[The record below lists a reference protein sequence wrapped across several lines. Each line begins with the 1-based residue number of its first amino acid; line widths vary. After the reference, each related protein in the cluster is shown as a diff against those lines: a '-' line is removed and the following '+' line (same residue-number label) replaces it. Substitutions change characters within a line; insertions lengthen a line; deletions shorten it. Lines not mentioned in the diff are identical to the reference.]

1 MTEIIIDISEFLV
14 SPIRTGIQRVVRE
27 LVVNWPASTRAIFA
41 RYDAGADALV
51 EAPRSV
57 VDLALDISGAGVL
70 TDAEVSSWIKEALA
84 DAPQTPIEIGS
95 RRILVPELFYE
106 KRRIDFYH
114 ARLRDGGPSPHFIVY
129 DFIPWL
135 KPQTIG
141 VRDSGYL
148 MPYLQLLKSADRLT
162 FISEAVRQEYIH
174 RIMRGA
180 LDESAVGPAIPLGA
194 DGLKLPRQTYDPE
207 RRTLVCLGAFDGRKH
222 QEIVLEAFLGLPP
235 ARRGRLVF
243 LGRVPDRPP
252 PRLRPLLDHRGP
264 DVDLIDHPSDT
275 RIGEAMSEAL
285 ATLFVS
291 TTEGFGLPALESLD
305 AGVPVVLHR
314 DLPAVADIA
323 EAGQIR
329 LDVVDTASVR
339 RALETLLD
347 PVEAQRL
354 WEAAASQRPQ
364 SWARYAARIAEWV
377 SSTPPSGGP
386 SKAGATSRSWSRTI
400 RRADAG

>member
-1 MTEIIIDISEFLV
+1 MTEIIIDISEFLA

-27 LVVNWPASTRAIFA
+27 LVANWPSSTPAIFA
-41 RYDAGADALV
+41 RYDTGYDVLV
-51 EAPRSV
+51 EVPRSV
-57 VDLALDISGAGVL
+57 VDLALDISANGVL
-70 TDAEVSSWIKEALA
+70 TDADVSSWIQDALA
-84 DAPQTPIEIGS
+84 AAPHAPIAIGS
-95 RRILVPELFYE
+95 RQILVPELFYD

-114 ARLRDGGPSPHFIVY
+114 ARLRDSGPAPHFIVY

-148 MPYLQLLKSADRLT
+148 MPYLLLLMSARRLA

-180 LDESAVGPAIPLGA
+180 LDDSAVGPAIPLGA
-194 DGLKLPRQTYDPE
+194 DGLKLPRQQYGPE
-207 RRTLVCLGAFDGRKH
+207 RKTLVCLGAFDGRKH
-222 QEIVLEAFLGLPP
+222 QEIVLEAFLSLPK

-243 LGRVPDRPP
+243 MGRVSDRPP
-252 PRLRPLLDHRGP
+252 ARLRPLLDYRGP
-264 DVDLIDHPSDT
+264 DVDLIDHPSDA

-314 DLPAVADIA
+314 DLPSVTDIA

-329 LDVVDTASVR
+329 LDVVDVGSVK
-339 RALETLLD
+339 RALQTLLE
-347 PVEAQRL
+347 PAEARRL
-354 WEAAASQRPQ
+354 WDAAATQRPQ

-377 SSTPPSGGP
+377 SSAPPVAAPRLENKSN
-386 SKAGATSRSWSRTI
+386 KAWSRI
-400 RRADAG
+400 INKRGL

>member
-1 MTEIIIDISEFLV
+1 MTEVIIDISEFLV

-27 LVVNWPASTRAIFA
+27 LVSNWPSSIPTIFA
-41 RYDAGADALV
+41 RYDPGADALV
-51 EAPRSV
+51 GVPRSV
-57 VDLALDISGAGVL
+57 VDLALEISAAGVL
-70 TDAEVSSWIKEALA
+70 TDADVSAWIREALA
-84 DAPQTPIEIGS
+84 EAPHAPIVIGS
-95 RRILVPELFYE
+95 RQVLVPELFYD

-114 ARLRDGGPSPHFIVY
+114 ARLRGDGPAPHFIVY

-148 MPYLQLLKSADRLT
+148 MPYLQLLKRAERLI

-194 DGLKLPRQTYDPE
+194 DGLKLPRQPYDPE

-222 QEIVLEAFLGLPP
+222 QEIVLEAFLGLPED
-235 ARRGRLVF
+235 RRGRLVF
-243 LGRVPDRPP
+243 LGRVPDKPLA
-252 PRLRPLLDHRGP
+252 RLRPLLDYRGP
-264 DVDLIDHPSDT
+264 DVDLIDHPSDA
-275 RIGEAMSEAL
+275 RIGEAMSQAL
-285 ATLFVS
+285 ATLFIS

-314 DLPAVADIA
+314 DLPAVADITD
-323 EAGQIR
+323 AGQIR
-329 LDVVDTASVR
+329 LDVVDAVSVTH
-339 RALETLLD
+339 ALETLLD

-354 WEAAASQRPQ
+354 WDAAASVRPQ
-364 SWARYAARIAEWV
+364 SWARYAARVAEWV
-377 SSTPPSGGP
+377 SGAPPPAAGVGAAENGSG
-386 SKAGATSRSWSRTI
+386 SRPWSRII
-400 RRADAG
+400 RR